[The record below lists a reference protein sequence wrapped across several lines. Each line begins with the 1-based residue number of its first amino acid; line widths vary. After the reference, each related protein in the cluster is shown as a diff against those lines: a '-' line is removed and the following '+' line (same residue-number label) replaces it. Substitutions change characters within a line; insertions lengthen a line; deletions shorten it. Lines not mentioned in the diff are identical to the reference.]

1 MIMKAYINE
10 IFTSIQGEG
19 SLVGLPFIFVR
30 FAECNL
36 RCPYCDTKF
45 SWERSE
51 FCYFGEE
58 QLENPISIDKF
69 IEIIS
74 SLPFNYLSFTGG
86 EPLLNSEFIEEAI
99 EKIDKKIFIETNGT
113 LYEKLSSKLLDRV
126 SFWSMDIKLPSLIKE
141 DLFDTHINF
150 INNLK
155 KMKGELIIKAI
166 FSTETEEEELFKVYK
181 IATDFYKVNERVKLI
196 FQPFTQNGEIKL
208 SKKQLDIIYLIM
220 KSQNFEIRLIPQIH
234 KILNIP

>member
-1 MIMKAYINE
+1 MRAYINE

-113 LYEKLSSKLLDRV
+113 LYEKFSSKLLDRV

-234 KILNIP
+234 KILSLP

>member
-1 MIMKAYINE
+1 MKAYINE

-234 KILNIP
+234 KILSLP

>member
-234 KILNIP
+234 KILSLP